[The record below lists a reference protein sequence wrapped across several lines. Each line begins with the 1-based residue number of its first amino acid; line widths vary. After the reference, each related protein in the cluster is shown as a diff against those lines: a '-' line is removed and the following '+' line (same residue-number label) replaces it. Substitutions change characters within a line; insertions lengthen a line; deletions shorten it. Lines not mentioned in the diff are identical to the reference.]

1 MNDNTEMIVEALK
14 QKACLKQQIFRTS
27 QAVFSEMKRMAEAL
41 AEDLGSRF
49 EFIDE
54 FVIIEY
60 KEINEF
66 EFHLKF
72 SGDLLIF
79 TMHSNIV
86 TFPHDHILSKN
97 SYVLEDPRRGYFGHI
112 MVYNYMADSLKYNR
126 LNDPGYLLAR
136 MMLNLDQHFY
146 IEGVRQLNFL
156 HPDISKNKL
165 KPDILRTFIQSVMV
179 TAIGHDLY
187 IPNYQDIQVMALGA
201 KLQNQMVAGGS
212 KVGFQMVHSK
222 D

>member
-1 MNDNTEMIVEALK
+1 MNDKIELIVEALK
-14 QKACLKQQIFRTS
+14 EKACLKQKIYRATLVVFQEIKDIAEGL
-27 QAVFSEMKRMAEAL
+27 AVEL
-41 AEDLGSRF
+41 DSRF
-49 EFIDE
+49 DQIDNS
-54 FVIIEY
+54 VHIEY
-60 KEINEF
+60 KEVNEF

-86 TFPHDHILSKN
+86 TFPEEHILSK
-97 SYVLEDPRRGYFGHI
+97 SPYVQEDSRRGFFGHI

-136 MMLNLDQHFY
+136 MMLNLDLHFY

-156 HPDISKNKL
+156 YPDIAENLINK
-165 KPDILRTFIQSVMV
+165 DILRLFIEDAMI

-187 IPNYQDIQVMALGA
+187 APTYQEIQMLPLGA
-201 KLQNQMVAGGS
+201 KLQNQMVSGGS
-212 KVGFQMVHSK
+212 KVGFQMVHAK